1 MSDDASKGDT
11 VLTDLPIQ
19 AWFRDK
25 QEPTR
30 EPVPESGQATPL
42 AHSPLAHS
50 PLARSLRRRDV
61 ATAHALQAY
70 LQARPRT
77 RVRITLD
84 EEL

>member
-42 AHSPLAHS
+42 AHSPLA
-50 PLARSLRRRDV
+50 RSLRRRDV

-70 LQARPRT
+70 LRARPRT